1 MGRKWLFVAL
11 GVMVALSVL
20 VLILGLHRRPHYIRN
35 FEENEYGENRPF
47 IKPVSINDGL
57 AVYAVGSGEPVLLFP
72 YPHAH
77 TTVPMA
83 QEPLAE
89 LLAGLGRTVVTFD
102 VPGAY
107 RSTRDPVGDMGEIL
121 RSAGET
127 LDRLNIEGPV
137 DVVGHSMGG
146 LCALAFAIER
156 PERTHRLVLI
166 GSMSGFPA
174 SARWGMPGSAFRIW
188 DADYWRII
196 IWGIRINAG
205 RGNLAFHKK
214 LQNLME
220 GTSYFDKTLFRALE
234 IDEDDYEKGV
244 PIRMIWGKN
253 MYRRLSYAD
262 KLGSVQAPTLV
273 LVGRYDQEASVP
285 CSEELSQG
293 IPDARLVVFERSGH
307 FPFVEQL
314 SLFTYTVRAFI
325 KEEDE
330 VQ

>member
-1 MGRKWLFVAL
+1 MRRKWLLVAL
-11 GVMVALSVL
+11 GVLAVLSVL
-20 VLILGLHRRPHYIRN
+20 VLILRLHRRPHYIRN
-35 FEENEYGENRPF
+35 FEEDEYGRNRPF
-47 IKPVSINDGL
+47 IKPVSVNDGL
-57 AVYAVGSGEPVLLFP
+57 AVYAVGSGEPILLFP

-89 LLAGLGRTVVTFD
+89 LLAGLGRTVATFD

-107 RSTRDPVGDMGEIL
+107 RSKRDPVGDMDEML
-121 RSAGET
+121 RSADET
-127 LDRLNIEGPV
+127 LDRLGIEGPV

-146 LCALAFAIER
+146 LSALAFAIER
-156 PERTHRLVLI
+156 PQWTRRLILI
-166 GSMSGFPA
+166 GSVSGFPA
-174 SARWGMPGSAFRIW
+174 SARWGLPGSAFRIW

-196 IWGIRINAG
+196 IWGIRINSG
-205 RGNLAFHKK
+205 RGDLVLHKK

-220 GTSYFDKTLFRALE
+220 ATNYFDKTLFRPLE

-244 PIRMIWGKN
+244 PVRMIWGKN

-262 KLGSVQAPTLV
+262 RLGSVRAPALV
-273 LVGRYDQEASVP
+273 LVGRHDREAPVP
-285 CSEELSQG
+285 CSEELSEG

-307 FPFVEQL
+307 FPFIEEP
-314 SLFTYTVRAFI
+314 SLFTHTLKAFI
-325 KEEDE
+325 NEEYE